1 MHYRVDH
8 FLPKAFEA
16 IKRVHVPDA
25 KGHKVTFLQEDD
37 TIAKGTIAK
46 DTIAKDTIAK
56 EYKGY
61 ISSLGANIVQAGVKA
76 AITFYEAEE
85 KGSKKDRRLINAA
98 IKYILS
104 EKELQKEGFS
114 DYKLTQLLTGDLQQK
129 AMEIMDAAIA
139 LKLAL
144 RTYKMT

>member
-1 MHYRVDH
+1 MQYRVDY

-16 IKRVHVPDA
+16 IQKVRIGDNTFFTNKDKRISDG
-25 KGHKVTFLQEDD
+25 KIF
-37 TIAKGTIAK
+37 
-46 DTIAKDTIAK
+46 K

-76 AITFYEAEE
+76 ALTFYEAEE
-85 KGSKKDRRLINAA
+85 SGSKSDRRIINAA
-98 IKYILS
+98 IKYILID
-104 EKELQKEGFS
+104 LNDNIGPYG
-114 DYKLTQLLTGDLQQK
+114 DCNLTQLLTGNEREIQNK
-129 AMEIMDAAIA
+129 AMEILDAATA